1 MILVFYQIVT
11 KRKPISR
18 PYFGSVERLFLFFL
32 LVSAKIIVTT
42 RKNFINRKDKALTD
56 DPEIYI

>member
-1 MILVFYQIVT
+1 MILVFYQIVA

-18 PYFGSVERLFLFFL
+18 PYFWKCGKAFFFL
-32 LVSAKIIVTT
+32 LMSAKIIVTP

-56 DPEIYI
+56 DHQHVQ